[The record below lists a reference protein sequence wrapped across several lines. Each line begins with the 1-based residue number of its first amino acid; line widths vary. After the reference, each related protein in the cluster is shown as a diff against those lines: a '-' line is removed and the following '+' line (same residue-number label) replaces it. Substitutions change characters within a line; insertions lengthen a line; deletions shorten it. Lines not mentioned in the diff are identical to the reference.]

1 MPSPGS
7 GYGQQ
12 IPEDSNSLLSG
23 VAFLVRQMLA
33 QMDTMKLVQVVAVY
47 GGAGAIAAAGTVDV
61 LLLVNQIDGATPPNS
76 TPSGTVYGIPWSR
89 VAGGRNAVI
98 CDPQV
103 GDIGYVVAS
112 DRDISVVK
120 NTFAQGN
127 PGSLRQWSIPDGVYA
142 ALALNVAP
150 NQYLVF
156 TSTGVRL
163 VDVNNN
169 SIALA
174 PGGVTISVAGSVVG
188 QFTSTGLAVT
198 GKITSTGDVVAGS
211 ISVQSHVHPGVQS
224 GSSDTGLPTG

>member
-89 VAGGRNAVI
+89 VAGGTVLPSRGQMSKMTAVPIRGANADLI
-98 CDPQV
+98 TKAQDPDAIVQ
-103 GDIGYVVAS
+103 
-112 DRDISVVK
+112 K
-120 NTFAQGN
+120 LQEE
-127 PGSLRQWSIPDGVYA
+127 LA
-142 ALALNVAP
+142 AK
-150 NQYLVF
+150 
-156 TSTGVRL
+156 GR
-163 VDVNNN
+163 
-169 SIALA
+169 
-174 PGGVTISVAGSVVG
+174 
-188 QFTSTGLAVT
+188 
-198 GKITSTGDVVAGS
+198 
-211 ISVQSHVHPGVQS
+211 
-224 GSSDTGLPTG
+224 